1 MFKID
6 KPENFDVTLRV
17 RRRQGQSNETQIQC
31 PCQDKSVRIKLC
43 NLPDHLKPSKK
54 DRQTGHEKWMETLKI
69 SIQSIEQV
77 ARLVE
82 SNGFWKYKMGFQT
95 AERSCLMFYPA
106 DICMKD
112 RFVMTITITPKSDVL
127 LVNMP
132 PLVPAFLNDI
142 NDKLMKAC
150 DLLEP
155 RAEHLDLEV
164 FLLVAE
170 ARQDLLAWDAEANA
184 AYGNEESVATSTT
197 SRTTTSSTTTS
208 TTSHATGQKSDS
220 IDVDRIPPEKLK
232 QWQQRRKQM
241 AKVGIKVDA
250 DYDDDGNYKY
260 KKKNVETAELVE
272 SGTTSSASAPVE
284 DSIASRVVAQH
295 EKKVSAEDWRTAIKN
310 SVQKD
315 LGKVRCDEVN
325 EKFNELLK
333 SQEETQHSEA
343 FKEALKKSQENEEEE
358 VEKEEDEDKE

>member
-1 MFKID
+1 MFRTSFLSFSVMFKID

-54 DRQTGHEKWMETLKI
+54 DRQTGHAKWMETLKI

-95 AERSCLMFYPA
+95 AERSCLMFYPK

-132 PLVPAFLNDI
+132 PLVPAFLNNI
-142 NDKLMKAC
+142 NDKLVKAC

-155 RAEHLDLEV
+155 QAEQLNLEV

-197 SRTTTSSTTTS
+197 SRTTTSST

-260 KKKNVETAELVE
+260 EKKNVETAERVE
-272 SGTTSSASAPVE
+272 SETTSSASAPVE
-284 DSIASRVVAQH
+284 DSIASRVKEYHHNDPNV
-295 EKKVSAEDWRTAIKN
+295 KK
-310 SVQKD
+310 
-315 LGKVRCDEVN
+315 L
-325 EKFNELLK
+325 
-333 SQEETQHSEA
+333 QEETQHSEA
-343 FKEALKKSQENEEEE
+343 FNKALQKSQEDEEEE
-358 VEKEEDEDKE
+358 EEQDKE